1 MAHLEAHGRWGLFM
15 LRGCFSA
22 VVPPFR
28 WSHLLVELRTIGSDS
43 ASLISFTAV
52 FTGMVLGLQGHM
64 TLKQFGA
71 ESALGFGV
79 TMTLFTELAPVLC
92 ALLLIG
98 RAGSSMCAELG
109 VMRIS
114 DQIAV
119 LDSMGID
126 SYNYLI
132 GPKFL
137 ASLICFPILS
147 FLFAIVGV
155 GGAYMA
161 GVVMLGVNSGSFY
174 GGVVRAMNI
183 DSLVPM
189 CLYKSLLFGFVTVS
203 ICSFKGYFVGVRGAK
218 GALGVSRATTE
229 AVVYA
234 SVTILLWDY
243 LMTSLLI

>member
-1 MAHLEAHGRWGLFM
+1 MATP
-15 LRGCFSA
+15 SISID
-22 VVPPFR
+22 FR
-28 WSHLLVELRTIGSDS
+28 CVS
-43 ASLISFTAV
+43 
-52 FTGMVLGLQGHM
+52 
-64 TLKQFGA
+64 
-71 ESALGFGV
+71 
-79 TMTLFTELAPVLC
+79 
-92 ALLLIG
+92 
-98 RAGSSMCAELG
+98 
-109 VMRIS
+109 
-114 DQIAV
+114 
-119 LDSMGID
+119 
-126 SYNYLI
+126 
-132 GPKFL
+132 
-137 ASLICFPILS
+137 LS